1 MNHHPEAGCNIESE
15 QLGTKFQKILFSS
28 WQNYIPTTRDMY
40 KNMVEVDI
48 AISSSSQN
56 LKVAF
61 KIVSKQYCTHIPVIG
76 NSYYRFYVTCYIS
89 IYKLWHYVYCYVYI
103 LNFTYWASVATKRQQ
118 MVKHRIIFMIIS
130 RQYKYLGAEWVREF
144 KKTVTRTK
152 KNGFLACLLLTVLLL
167 HAGCV
172 QAAAAV
178 IFSRG
183 RCQARRGGVGLGMDQ
198 DIKTIEFDCLRGNVN
213 KYGKIIENKISHLN
227 PYFSGIYMEPSL
239 CATQNTQNERFIP
252 VWLTRT

>member
-1 MNHHPEAGCNIESE
+1 
-15 QLGTKFQKILFSS
+15 
-28 WQNYIPTTRDMY
+28 
-40 KNMVEVDI
+40 
-48 AISSSSQN
+48 
-56 LKVAF
+56 
-61 KIVSKQYCTHIPVIG
+61 
-76 NSYYRFYVTCYIS
+76 
-89 IYKLWHYVYCYVYI
+89 
-103 LNFTYWASVATKRQQ
+103 

-167 HAGCV
+167 HTGCV

-198 DIKTIEFDCLRGNVN
+198 DIITIEFDCMRLGNVN
-213 KYGKIIENKISHLN
+213 KSSNMAKLLKIKFSSSTHSHISQVSTWNHPYVRHRTHKTNGSFLYGSPGLENKTEIC
-227 PYFSGIYMEPSL
+227 FM
-239 CATQNTQNERFIP
+239 
-252 VWLTRT
+252 